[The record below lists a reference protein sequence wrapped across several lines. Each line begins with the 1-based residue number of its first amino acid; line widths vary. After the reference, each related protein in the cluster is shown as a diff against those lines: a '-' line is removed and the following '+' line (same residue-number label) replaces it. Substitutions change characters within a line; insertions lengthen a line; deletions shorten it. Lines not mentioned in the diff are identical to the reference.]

1 LQIIYSWVPTRS
13 QLLGQGP
20 AQVENIEVLT
30 SFLPTMRAH
39 LDAIDALL
47 KAHNLDDARK
57 V

>member
-1 LQIIYSWVPTRS
+1 VPTRS